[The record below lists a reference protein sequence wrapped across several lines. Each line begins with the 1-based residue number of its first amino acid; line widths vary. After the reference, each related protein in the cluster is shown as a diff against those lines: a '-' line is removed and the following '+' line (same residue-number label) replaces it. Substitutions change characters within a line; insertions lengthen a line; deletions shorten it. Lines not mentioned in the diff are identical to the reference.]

1 MKYRRHAVNIM
12 SQRDSENAVEILP
25 FSDDWMEG
33 YLDLA
38 ENDDSRDP
46 LYHKSFSREDAKKK
60 ILWQASR
67 GATRAHFVAVQGG
80 KVVGS
85 GRGLLIPACAGDESR
100 IATLNLMVA
109 RQDRGKGVGSLM
121 LDSLCTEL
129 RRQGLKGIQLGM
141 LEEWTPWIRFLEK
154 HGFVSCD
161 RTADVVL
168 EPTKQTKAE
177 MPVIDAIIRPARL
190 PEERDAITGFM
201 NSEREEE
208 LPWACA
214 ITPEFWTTGPG
225 SKITDPKGFL
235 IAEDKKTGEFLGVA
249 WGSTFTDESGR
260 HGMIDELDVA
270 KGLLETPLRKR
281 LMLQILDWLWGKG
294 VKDIQTRVHIGFKHE
309 EDLYK
314 EVGFEFFRPAALWRK
329 SIETDVR

>member
-1 MKYRRHAVNIM
+1 MPK
-12 SQRDSENAVEILP
+12 RDSEKAVEILP

-38 ENDDSRDP
+38 ENDDSGDP
-46 LYHKSFSREDAKKK
+46 LYHKSFSREDARKKV
-60 ILWQASR
+60 LWQTSR
-67 GATRAHFVAVQGG
+67 GATRAHLVAVQGG
-80 KVVGS
+80 RVVGS
-85 GRGLLIPACAGDESR
+85 GRGLLISTCAGDESR

-109 RQDRGKGVGSLM
+109 QGHRRKGVGSL
-121 LDSLCTEL
+121 LLNSLCTEL

-154 HGFVSCD
+154 HGFDSYN
-161 RTADVVL
+161 RTADAVL
-168 EPTKQTKAE
+168 EPAKQT
-177 MPVIDAIIRPARL
+177 VIELPATDAIIRPVRL
-190 PEERDAITGFM
+190 PEERGVITRFM

-214 ITPEFWTTGPG
+214 IIPEFWTTGPG
-225 SKITDPKGFL
+225 SEITDPKGFL
-235 IAEDKKTGEFLGVA
+235 VAEDSETGEILGVA
-249 WGSTFTDESGR
+249 WGSTFTDESGT

-270 KGLLETPLRKR
+270 KKLLETPLRKR

-309 EDLYK
+309 EDLYR
-314 EVGFEFFRPAALWRK
+314 EIGFEFLRPAALWRK
-329 SIETDVR
+329 SISAGDG